1 MLYEGMEAVR
11 LLVGAGA
18 NTKDTPVQ
26 VTDYDPSR
34 PTAKSPGSRLWR
46 ILSGLKPSSLS
57 YGASDWIV
65 TSADPKS
72 HTSVLLLE
80 HLHQGMYT

>member
-1 MLYEGMEAVR
+1 MEAVR

-34 PTAKSPGSRLWR
+34 PTARSPGSRLWR
-46 ILSGLKPSSLS
+46 MLSGLKPSSIS
-57 YGASDWIV
+57 YGTPDWRIS
-65 TSADPKS
+65 TADPKS
-72 HTSVLLLE
+72 PTSILLLE
-80 HLHQGMYT
+80 HLHQGMYAPC

>member
-1 MLYEGMEAVR
+1 MEAVR

-18 NTKDTPVQ
+18 NTKDTPVE

-34 PTAKSPGSRLWR
+34 PTAQSPGSRLWR

-57 YGASDWIV
+57 FGGSDWIV
-65 TSADPKS
+65 TTGKPTTPTA
-72 HTSVLLLE
+72 LLLME
-80 HLHQGMYT
+80 NLHKGLHS

>member
-1 MLYEGMEAVR
+1 MEAVR

-46 ILSGLKPSSLS
+46 ILSGLKPSSIS
-57 YGASDWIV
+57 FGGPQWIFSTAKS
-65 TSADPKS
+65 TSPTAL
-72 HTSVLLLE
+72 LLLE
-80 HLHQGMYT
+80 HLHHDIYN